1 MLIPGYFD
9 TRVPCGLPGFRPGS
23 RKTSDLPALA
33 LLDAELQHRLNA
45 ATADAV
51 HNRALIDAHC
61 HARHAVVYNIL
72 VILLN
77 NQ

>member
-1 MLIPGYFD
+1 ML
-9 TRVPCGLPGFRPGS
+9 V
-23 RKTSDLPALA
+23 
-33 LLDAELQHRLNA
+33 DAELQHRLNA

-51 HNRALIDAHC
+51 HNRALIDAHYR
-61 HARHAVVYNIL
+61 ARHAVVYNIS